1 MQLRGE
7 VRGKGWIA
15 LMMAALLAGWMVT
28 GAPDDAH
35 AQRKGKTKQFTGR
48 FEGFDPATNTITVK
62 KGRTEEVFNVKPEG
76 SVLTRSTVKING
88 MGAKMTD
95 LPPGAP
101 VIVYWIPDENDKQ
114 QKFAR
119 SIDAPSIPEDLLEEF
134 GNE

>member
-1 MQLRGE
+1 MQLRGRRLG
-7 VRGKGWIA
+7 VLVAAALVAGWI
-15 LMMAALLAGWMVT
+15 VT
-28 GAPDDAH
+28 GATDEAN
-35 AQRKGKTKQFTGR
+35 AQRKSKTKQFTGR

-62 KGRTEEVFNVKPEG
+62 KGRNEEVFNVKPEG

-95 LPPGAP
+95 LPAGAP
-101 VIVYWIPDENDKQ
+101 VIVYWIPDEKDKT

-119 SIDAPSIPEDLLEEF
+119 SIDAPNIPEDLLEEF